1 MNSLPDLPNT
11 AVLPGPQPGPKPP
24 PPEVSDDANSQA
36 LSDAL
41 RSSFVI
47 VKAVMVLLVLA
58 FLSTGM
64 VTVGPQEKAMILRF
78 GKPVGEGDA
87 ALLGPGLHWAFP
99 PPIDEVVK
107 IPMGQVQTVRSTVGW
122 YQTTAAMEAANS
134 EPEPRNSLNP
144 LTDSYVLTAD
154 GNIIHVRGTLRYRIS
169 EPGLRYTFD
178 FMETPH
184 LVQNA
189 FNNALVFVAAQ
200 HKVDDV
206 LTRDF
211 TGFREKVGLRLN
223 QLIQQQGLGVIID
236 QIDLQAIPPRWLKG
250 HFNAVLES
258 EVKRGKVI
266 NQARSEADQKVNQA
280 KAQAAALV
288 NAGEHDRNRLVE
300 MIAAEAKRFT
310 DLLPAYRKDSQL
322 FTRLHQNDTLQRVLT
337 NATDKWVLPLNTGGS
352 PSQLRLQI
360 TREPEKVGVIK
371 PTVIE
376 GH

>member
-154 GNIIHVRGTLRYRIS
+154 GNIIHVRGTL
-169 EPGLRYTFD
+169 
-178 FMETPH
+178 
-184 LVQNA
+184 
-189 FNNALVFVAAQ
+189 
-200 HKVDDV
+200 
-206 LTRDF
+206 
-211 TGFREKVGLRLN
+211 
-223 QLIQQQGLGVIID
+223 
-236 QIDLQAIPPRWLKG
+236 
-250 HFNAVLES
+250 
-258 EVKRGKVI
+258 
-266 NQARSEADQKVNQA
+266 
-280 KAQAAALV
+280 
-288 NAGEHDRNRLVE
+288 DRKSV
-300 MIAAEAKRFT
+300 
-310 DLLPAYRKDSQL
+310 
-322 FTRLHQNDTLQRVLT
+322 V
-337 NATDKWVLPLNTGGS
+337 
-352 PSQLRLQI
+352 
-360 TREPEKVGVIK
+360 
-371 PTVIE
+371 
-376 GH
+376 

>member
-1 MNSLPDLPNT
+1 MNSLPDLPNN
-11 AVLPGPQPGPKPP
+11 AVLPGPQPGPKPL

-47 VKAVMVLLVLA
+47 VKVVMVLLVLA

-107 IPMGQVQTVRSTVGW
+107 IPIGQVQTVRSTVGW

-144 LTDSYVLTAD
+144 LADSYVLTAD

-169 EPGLRYTFD
+169 EPGLRFTFD
-178 FMETPH
+178 FVETPD
-184 LVQNA
+184 LIQDA
-189 FNNALVFVAAQ
+189 FNNALVFVASQ
-200 HKVDDV
+200 YKVDDV

-223 QLIQQQGLGVIID
+223 QLIQQQGLGVTID
-236 QIDLQAIPPRWLKG
+236 QIDLQAIAPRWLKS

-266 NQARSEADQKVNQA
+266 NQARSEADKTVNQA

-288 NAGEHDRNRLVE
+288 NAGERDRNRLVE

-310 DLLPAYRKDSQL
+310 GLLPAYHKDPQL

-337 NATDKWVLPLNTGGS
+337 NATDKWVLPLHTSGS
-352 PSQLRLQI
+352 RSQIRLQI
-360 TREPEKVGVIK
+360 SREPEKVGVIK
-371 PTVIE
+371 PTIVE